1 MSDYYREILL
11 VGDPAHLVSSPI
23 KDLVLGLDPGV
34 LLEHGL
40 GGDLGLELLDKLL
53 VSVVRDSRGQV
64 MTPLTIKFVSEQ
76 NMLLNFNEEEKLIS

>member
-23 KDLVLGLDPGV
+23 EDLVLSLDPGV

-64 MTPLTIKFVSEQ
+64 ITSPIIKLVSEY
-76 NMLLNFNEEEKLIS
+76 NKLLNFNEEVKLIF

>member
-23 KDLVLGLDPGV
+23 EDLVLSIDPGV

-53 VSVVRDSRGQV
+53 VGVVRDPGGQV
-64 MTPLTIKFVSEQ
+64 ITSPIIKLVSEY
-76 NMLLNFNEEEKLIS
+76 NMLLNFNEEDKLIS